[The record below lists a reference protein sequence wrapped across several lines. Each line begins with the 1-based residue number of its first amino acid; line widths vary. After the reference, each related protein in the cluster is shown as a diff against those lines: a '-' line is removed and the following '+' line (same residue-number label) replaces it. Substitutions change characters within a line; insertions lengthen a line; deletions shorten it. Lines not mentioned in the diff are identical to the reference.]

1 MFSWFKEGNNTH
13 VAIYASTLK
22 RLNDSPTKE
31 EIRKALS
38 HIKNNKS
45 PGNDSITGE
54 MLKAGSEETVEMLH
68 NLLNR
73 VWQEKKIP
81 QEWKEAVI
89 IPIHKKGSKSQCQ
102 NYRGISLLSVPS
114 KVLTRIIYER
124 LYPTIDALL
133 KDT

>member
-1 MFSWFKEGNNTH
+1 ME
-13 VAIYASTLK
+13 
-22 RLNDSPTKE
+22 
-31 EIRKALS
+31 
-38 HIKNNKS
+38 KNYKNKS

-89 IPIHKKGSKSQCQ
+89 IPSHKKGSKSQCQ

-124 LYPTIDALL
+124 LYH
-133 KDT
+133 